1 MFFRVLA
8 AIVTADAIDRRMR
21 DQQRRAWAAEQARR
35 QGGAAGAPVPR
46 GWGAPVMQDRS
57 SASPERPA

>member
-8 AIVTADAIDRRMR
+8 AIVTADAIDRHVRE
-21 DQQRRAWAAEQARR
+21 QQRRVWAAEPARR
-35 QGGAAGAPVPR
+35 RAGAASPPVPP
-46 GWGAPVMQDRS
+46 GWGSPLLQDRG

>member
-35 QGGAAGAPVPR
+35 QAGAPAPPVPP
-46 GWGAPVMQDRS
+46 GWGAPVLQDRS

>member
-21 DQQRRAWAAEQARR
+21 EQQRRAWAAEQARR
-35 QGGAAGAPVPR
+35 QAGAPAPPVPP
-46 GWGAPVMQDRS
+46 GWGAPVMSDAGSRL
-57 SASPERPA
+57 PERPA

>member
-21 DQQRRAWAAEQARR
+21 DQQRRAWAAEQARCR
-35 QGGAAGAPVPR
+35 AGAPAPPVPP
-46 GWGAPVMQDRS
+46 GWGAPLIPDRS